1 MVADDRGQ
9 LLLFGGI
16 TVAVV
21 FLVTIALTNSL
32 IVTQNVATPD
42 NADRIEQVAD
52 REAAVERDLQAI
64 VTRTRAANDTDEFTD
79 ALNRSL
85 ANYSTYQT
93 RVSGARTGSYVD
105 VTLNK
110 SSSRGNRTTSSGDF
124 QRPDP
129 SGPGNAN
136 DWPVVEDADTVTAF
150 NMTVTTVN
158 GGPSNAFTIIVEGE
172 GGNRWRLR
180 VLDPVGPVER
190 AVRVEHSGTS
200 STVCSTPTD
209 TQDVRLNVTT
219 GECTIAGTT
228 TTFQSFEDVLDS
240 SFDVRFENG
249 NRAGGQ
255 YVFASTGTFPDG
267 SYDSGDYSSYPAVPA
282 IDVTYTNYERTI
294 LINETS

>member
-42 NADRIEQVAD
+42 NADRIERVAD
-52 REAAVERDLQAI
+52 REAAVERDLQTI
-64 VTRTRAANDTDEFTD
+64 VARTRATNDTDEFAD

-93 RVSGARTGSYVD
+93 RVSGARTGAYVG

-110 SSSRGNRTTSSGDF
+110 SSSRGYRTTGSGDF

-129 SGPGNAN
+129 SGPGSAN
-136 DWPVVEDADTVTAF
+136 DWPVVEDAGTVSTF
-150 NMTVTTVN
+150 DMTVTTVN
-158 GGPSNAFTIIVEGE
+158 GGPSNAYTVVVEGDS
-172 GGNRWRLR
+172 GDRWRLR
-180 VLDPVGPVER
+180 VLDPLGPVER
-190 AVRVEHSGTS
+190 AVRVEHSGTT

-209 TQDVRLNVTT
+209 TQDIRLNVTT
-219 GECTIAGTT
+219 GKCTIAGAP
-228 TTFQSFEDVLDS
+228 TTFQPFEAVLDS
-240 SFDVRFENG
+240 PYDVRFENG
-249 NRAGGQ
+249 NRAGGN
-255 YVFASTGTFPDG
+255 YVFASTGTYPSE
-267 SYDSGDYSSYPAVPA
+267 SYSASDYTSYPAVPA

-294 LINETS
+294 LVNETP